1 MIAPEALGAV
11 ETLIARNAAA
21 VEDLRRLYG
30 FSECEAIHFMRAIE
44 ESPVDEPVDSL
55 HVERA
60 A

>member
-1 MIAPEALGAV
+1 MVGPDALNEV
-11 ETLIARNAAA
+11 EELIRRNAAA
-21 VEDLRRLYG
+21 VADLRRLYG